1 MNKKWKA
8 KLAAHPAWVAAGMAA
23 VVILWFTRGEVVG
36 AGEHTPPAAK
46 EVKAPLPKVRVKT
59 LVAESIEHTL
69 TLYGR
74 TEPERVS
81 RLAAEVS
88 GRIEAVLVE
97 KGRWVE
103 AGQPLLRIAPENRPV
118 QLKRAE
124 AQLALRDIE
133 IQGARK
139 LASQG
144 FQGKVQL
151 AEKEAAL
158 AEARAEVERLRLELA
173 NTTVRAP
180 FAGVLNSRS
189 VEVGQYVGVGDPLL
203 EVADNDPLLIR
214 ADVTELDIGQ
224 LSQGGKA
231 NIRLSENRESKG
243 VIRFLSRVS
252 DPATNT
258 FAIEV
263 TMANPDSR
271 LPAGTSAEL
280 HIPLGKQLA
289 IPLSPALLALDEA
302 GRLGIKSVEGDRV
315 KFTPA
320 RLVRTGPEGSWL
332 GDVGPQ
338 LDVITVGQGFVAAGD
353 RVEVVRE
360 SANGETRS

>member
-1 MNKKWKA
+1 MNNKWKA
-8 KLAAHPAWVAAGMAA
+8 KLAAHPAWLAAGMAA
-23 VVILWFTRGEVVG
+23 AVILWFTRGEIVG
-36 AGEHTPPAAK
+36 VGEQTPPTAK
-46 EVKAPLPKVRVKT
+46 EIAAPLPKVRVRT
-59 LVAESIEHTL
+59 MVAEPIEHTL

-97 KGRWVE
+97 KGCWVD
-103 AGQPLLRIAPENRPV
+103 AGQPLLRIAADHRPV

-124 AQLALRDIE
+124 AQLALRE
-133 IQGARK
+133 LEVQGARK
-139 LASQG
+139 LAHQG
-144 FQGKVQL
+144 FQGRVQL
-151 AEKEAAL
+151 IEKEAAL
-158 AEARAEVERLRLELA
+158 AEARADVERLRLELA

-180 FAGVLNSRS
+180 FAGILNSRS

-214 ADVTELDIGQ
+214 ADVTELDIG
-224 LSQGGKA
+224 LLNQGGEA
-231 NIRLSENRESKG
+231 HIRLSGKQDADG
-243 VIRFLSRVS
+243 VIRYLSRVS

-258 FAIEV
+258 FAVEV
-263 TMANPDSR
+263 TMANPGSR

-280 HIPLGKQLA
+280 QIPLGKQLA

-302 GRLGIKSVEGDRV
+302 GRLGIKSVEGDKV

-338 LDVITVGQGFVAAGD
+338 LDVITVGQGFVSAGD

-360 SANGETRS
+360 AASGETRS